1 MAHVHDMATLEPPL
15 APPPQSPDVARAEQ
29 CDAAG
34 AHADAIGHLAAGARK
49 HDVEALTRLGKRLL
63 VGDRSPCLPKDG
75 AGLIAEASA
84 RGGAEAAAVLAVLYA
99 VGTSRGHGVQSGLDS
114 LIVAAERGWPAAR
127 EQLAVLAEGP
137 SDIQARVPP
146 PDTDWRALGRTIDL
160 AAWQAPPTATDLS
173 KSPLVRLYTSFA
185 SAAMCRWLI
194 ERARGRLSRALVYEA
209 ISREIMA
216 KPTRTNTAAVFNI
229 VDTDFVLVLMQLRMS
244 ACLGVPL
251 RQFEAITVL
260 HYDVGEEITEHFD
273 FIDPNLP
280 NHAREIAEQGD
291 RIVTFLVYLNE
302 DYQGGE
308 TAFPRLSLSHK
319 GSRGEGMFFVNS
331 EHGRADTRT
340 LHAGRTPVGGEK
352 WIVSQFIRDR
362 AVL

>member
-1 MAHVHDMATLEPPL
+1 MATQEPSPPPL
-15 APPPQSPDVARAEQ
+15 SSDVERAEQ

-34 AHADAIGHLAAGARK
+34 AHADAVGHLAAGARK

-84 RGGAEAAAVLAVLYA
+84 RGGAEAAALLAVLYA
-99 VGTSRGHGVQSGLDS
+99 VGASRGHGVQAGLQS

-127 EQLAVLAEGP
+127 AQLAVLAAGP
-137 SDIQARVPP
+137 STASAGDAPP
-146 PDTDWRALGRTIDL
+146 GTDWRALGQAIDL
-160 AAWQAPPTATDLS
+160 AAWQAPPAATDLS
-173 KSPLVRLYTSFA
+173 ANPLVRSYPQFA
-185 SAAMCRWLI
+185 SPAMCRWLI
-194 ERARGRLSRALVYEA
+194 ENARGRLSRALVYEA
-209 ISREIMA
+209 ISREVMA
-216 KPTRTNTAAVFNI
+216 KPTRTNTAAVFDI
-229 VDTDFVLVLMQLRMS
+229 VTTDFLSVLAQLRMS

-251 RQFEAITVL
+251 RQFEALTVL
-260 HYDVGEEITEHFD
+260 HYDEGEEITEHYD
-273 FIDPNLP
+273 FVDPNLP
-280 NHAREIAEQGD
+280 GYAQEIAEKGD
-291 RIVTFLVYLNE
+291 RVVTFLVYLND

-308 TAFPRLSLSHK
+308 TAFPRLDLSHK
-319 GSRGEGMFFVNS
+319 GSRGEGIFFVNS
-331 EHGRADTRT
+331 DHGRADTRT